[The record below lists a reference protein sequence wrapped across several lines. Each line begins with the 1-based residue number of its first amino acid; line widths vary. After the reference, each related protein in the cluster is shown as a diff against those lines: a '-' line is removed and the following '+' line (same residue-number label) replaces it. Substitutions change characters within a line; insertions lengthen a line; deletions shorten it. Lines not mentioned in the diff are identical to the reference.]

1 MKIINLKRDIDRSYI
16 STVNC
21 TKSTAK
27 VNKFI
32 VIHYVGATGDAK
44 ANAIYGTK
52 IHYDAKGNRIYT
64 SAHYFV
70 GFKGDIWQSVDVGN
84 VAWHCGAQRY
94 THGSCRNTNSI
105 GIEMCCKKNTDGTWR
120 FTNET
125 IDSTVLLTATLML
138 QYDIP
143 ISNVIRHN
151 DVTGKICPEP
161 YVRDQKAWSNFLKRV
176 KETYKNLL
184 GSYVTMKIVALRDMN
199 LNKVPNMI
207 GMSSK
212 MIDKCEQEK
221 NKVMVK
227 KGSVF
232 QIVGIKQDD
241 TNGDIWG
248 ITKSGYII
256 PLEYNKGIKAI
267 KL

>member
-1 MKIINLKRDIDRSYI
+1 MMKIINLKRDIDRSYI
-16 STVNC
+16 TKVNR
-21 TKSTAK
+21 TTSTAK

-32 VIHYVGATGDAK
+32 VIHYVGAEGSAL
-44 ANAIYGTK
+44 
-52 IHYDAKGNRIYT
+52 GNVKYFQNEKRGA
-64 SAHYFV
+64 SAHVFV
-70 GFKGDIWQSVDVGN
+70 GHDGKMYQCVEFHDI
-84 VAWHCGAQRY
+84 AWHCGAQRY

-161 YVRDQKAWSNFLKRV
+161 YVRDKKAWDNFLKRV

-199 LNKVPNMI
+199 LNKVPHML

-212 MIDKCEQEK
+212 MIEKCEQEN
-221 NKVMVK
+221 NKVNVK